1 MNMIMKRSGQTVVIL
16 CALLCF
22 SLGQGNAERPSREN
36 RQVLDMARIWPPNA
50 PTYMNIEVQT
60 NSPTSAPSFRP
71 APVQTSAPSLRP
83 VLTPAPTRQTA
94 SPTGQPTL
102 LVVPTSAPT
111 VTKPASPPSIKPVS
125 SPTPAPVETSAPSSN
140 VQVAP
145 TPTPNVA
152 DTPTF
157 APSFTSLGTGIAGS
171 TAALGAGPAT
181 AIGVGGAVVLGLAI
195 LFGHRKNS
203 NRNSDSANAHKAL
216 ETDSSKEPN
225 DEESSCQVSDTNA

>member
-36 RQVLDMARIWPPNA
+36 RQVLDMARIWPPN
-50 PTYMNIEVQT
+50 
-60 NSPTSAPSFRP
+60 
-71 APVQTSAPSLRP
+71 
-83 VLTPAPTRQTA
+83 
-94 SPTGQPTL
+94 GQPTL